1 MPFCSAQTALT
12 EYQPGITPEGAV
24 YMLPKN
30 AIRISVLIEK
40 STYTPGD
47 FSNYAM
53 RYLRLNNVEQEAST
67 TYSIVSI
74 SQTPIAMADTTKA
87 YSVKFNAKTVAANFA
102 LSDDGRLLA
111 INAKPKEDTTEPA
124 PFIPAPKAPKVNPRQ
139 YMSEEILSSGS
150 TAKMAE
156 LTAREIYDL
165 RENRNLLIK
174 GQADFMPNDG
184 AQMKMMLDRLEKQDK
199 ILSQLFSGVTEKDTT
214 ETILTVIPDGD
225 IQKQILFRLSQK
237 RGLVDADDLSGE
249 PYYISVEDLK
259 TVPPVNEAEAAKAK
273 KKKPEAGIYVN
284 VAGRM
289 CSTIFKGTNILS
301 KSEMPAAQFGHVELL
316 SGELF
321 NKRYTTHLW
330 LNALTGAVETL
341 AAEQPN

>member
-1 MPFCSAQTALT
+1 M
-12 EYQPGITPEGAV
+12 
-24 YMLPKN
+24 
-30 AIRISVLIEK
+30 
-40 STYTPGD
+40 
-47 FSNYAM
+47 
-53 RYLRLNNVEQEAST
+53 
-67 TYSIVSI
+67 
-74 SQTPIAMADTTKA
+74 
-87 YSVKFNAKTVAANFA
+87 
-102 LSDDGRLLA
+102 
-111 INAKPKEDTTEPA
+111 
-124 PFIPAPKAPKVNPRQ
+124 
-139 YMSEEILSSGS
+139 IL
-150 TAKMAE
+150 
-156 LTAREIYDL
+156 
-165 RENRNLLIK
+165 NLLIK

-184 AQMKMMLDRLEKQDK
+184 AQMKMML
-199 ILSQLFSGVTEKDTT
+199 
-214 ETILTVIPDGD
+214 
-225 IQKQILFRLSQK
+225 FRLSQK
-237 RGLVDADDLSGE
+237 LGLVDADDLSGE